1 MGDAIDEFN
10 TSFAKEEA
18 EIRGLRDEVAKRKQL
33 LEVKNSEIFTQRK
46 QAENYRSDIITLQ
59 ARVQATVVLRDKSRK
74 KLDDEAALLEGQQD
88 ELNEKTVSLKRLFE
102 LESERDEEFIKVVSE
117 INDMQLEARKKV
129 LVALNLF
136 IK

>member
-18 EIRGLRDEVAKRKQL
+18 EIRGLRGEVAKRKQL
-33 LEVKNSEIFTQRK
+33 VEVKNSEIFTQRK

-102 LESERDEEFIKVVSE
+102 LESERDEEFIKVVSG